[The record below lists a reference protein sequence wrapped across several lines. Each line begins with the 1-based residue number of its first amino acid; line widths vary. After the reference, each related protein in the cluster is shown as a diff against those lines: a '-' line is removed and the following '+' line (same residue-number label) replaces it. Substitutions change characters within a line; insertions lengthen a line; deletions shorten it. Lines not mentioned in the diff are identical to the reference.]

1 MGKKRKFPVKVSF
14 LFMNHWGS
22 LYILPCVELSVNYSM
37 PTIILQWWVF
47 RVDIVIYKRFSNWF
61 MEHVWSVLNFDF
73 IKKKEKEIEIDEED
87 YEDE

>member
-1 MGKKRKFPVKVSF
+1 
-14 LFMNHWGS
+14 
-22 LYILPCVELSVNYSM
+22 M

-47 RVDIVIYKRFSNWF
+47 RVDVVIYKRFSNWF

-73 IKKKEKEIEIDEED
+73 IKKKENEIEIDEDE